1 MIASVLLVLI
11 HAAHRPK
18 DDTTAEAVHWTVET
32 DDYDAGMEQIKA
44 AVPEGHVLLGVRV
57 ER

>member
-1 MIASVLLVLI
+1 VQI
-11 HAAHRPK
+11 HAGRRPK

-32 DDYDAGMEQIKA
+32 DDYDAGMAEVRA
-44 AVPEGHVLLGVRV
+44 AVPEGWVLLSVRV

>member
-1 MIASVLLVLI
+1 MIASVRLVLI
-11 HAAHRPK
+11 HAAHRPQG
-18 DDTTAEAVHWTVET
+18 DTTADAVHWTIET
-32 DDYDAGMEQIKA
+32 DDYDQGMEQVKA